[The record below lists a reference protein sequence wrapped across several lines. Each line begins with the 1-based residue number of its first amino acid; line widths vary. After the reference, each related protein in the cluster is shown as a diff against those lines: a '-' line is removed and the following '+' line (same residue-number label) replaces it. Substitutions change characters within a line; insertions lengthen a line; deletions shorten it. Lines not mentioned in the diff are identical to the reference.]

1 MKSKAD
7 KTESA
12 NKILDTQDEVFDL
25 ALLANFVHQ
34 IINPL
39 NGVSGTLD
47 NLIDGTISQAR
58 FQQRLTAARAQLENC
73 IQLVRNLAYFSELKG
88 GQFPA
93 GHIKKVCVVP
103 QIIIEAAMYFQEQG
117 ARKNIDVVLDNPHD
131 QHKVEGNPELLRQVF
146 MNLMDNAVKY
156 GQRGY
161 PVVIKTWRQRRTGAL
176 LVSVKGRSIH
186 IPPEEREKIF
196 SLGFRSLEAKQQLAS
211 GTGLGLHICE
221 KILSLFDS
229 TIEVESS
236 TPAGDVT
243 FLIRFSNAME

>member
-1 MKSKAD
+1 MKSKVENQAPSQRAGD
-7 KTESA
+7 
-12 NKILDTQDEVFDL
+12 QDDVFDL

-58 FQQRLTAARAQLENC
+58 FQQRLTAARAQLESC

-93 GHIKKVCVVP
+93 GHIRKVCVVP

-117 ARKNIDVVLDNPHD
+117 ARKSIDIVLDNPQD
-131 QHKVEGNPELLRQVF
+131 QFKVEGNPELLRQVF
-146 MNLMDNAVKY
+146 MNLMDNGVKY
-156 GQRGY
+156 GQKGF
-161 PVVIKTWRQRRTGAL
+161 PVIIKTWRQKHSGAL
-176 LVSVKGRSIH
+176 LVQIKGRSIY
-186 IPPEEREKIF
+186 IPAEERVRIF
-196 SLGFRSLEAKQQLAS
+196 ELGFRSHEAKQRLAS
-211 GTGLGLHICE
+211 GTGLGLHICK
-221 KILSLFDS
+221 KILALFNS

-236 TPAGDVT
+236 TPAGDVS
-243 FLIRFSNAME
+243 FLLRFSNVLE